1 MATVWHPGE
10 LLSCSSA
17 YWRGCA
23 LQSAVRLGVFTEL
36 AAGSCSAAELAEK
49 IGSEARATG
58 LLMDGLS
65 AMGLLLKKDDT
76 YQNCSGAERFLVD
89 SSPHYMGHIILH
101 HHHLVDGWAQLD
113 HSVRT
118 GGPVQR
124 RSYGAEIERESFI
137 MGMFNLSMQ
146 IAPQIAEQVDLG
158 GRARLLDL
166 GGGPGT
172 HAIHFCKNNPGLR
185 ALIFDRATTK
195 PFARRT
201 VARFELE
208 ERIDFVGGDFK
219 IDPIPGGPYDV
230 AWLSHILHS
239 NTAEECY
246 EIIEKSV
253 AAMEKGGLI
262 LVHDFI
268 LNNNKDGPEFPALFS
283 LNMLLAGNGGRSYAQ
298 EEICD
303 MLRSAGVTELRNH
316 PFRAKNDSSIIY
328 GIAG

>member
-17 YWRGCA
+17 YWRGCT
-23 LQSAVRLGVFTEL
+23 LQTAVRLGLFTAL
-36 AAGSCSAAELAEK
+36 AAGSCREAELAEK
-49 IGSEARATG
+49 IGCEERATG
-58 LLMDGLS
+58 LLADSLS
-65 AMGLLLKKDDT
+65 AMGLLEKNDDG
-76 YQNCSGAERFLVD
+76 YRNLPEAQRFLVE

-113 HSVRT
+113 RSVQT
-118 GGPVQR
+118 GGPVER

-146 IAPQIAEQVDLG
+146 IAPQIAEQVDLD
-158 GRARLLDL
+158 GRTRLLDL
-166 GGGPGT
+166 GGGPGN
-172 HAIHFCKNNPGLR
+172 HAIHFCRNSPGLR
-185 ALIFDRATTK
+185 ALIFDRATTE
-195 PFARRT
+195 PFARQT
-201 VARFELE
+201 VANFELE
-208 ERIDFVGGDFK
+208 ERIAFAGGDFK
-219 IDPIPGGPYDV
+219 TDPIPGGPYDV

-239 NTAEECY
+239 NTVDECY
-246 EIIEKSV
+246 GIIQKAV
-253 AAMEKGGLI
+253 GVMEPGGLI

-283 LNMLLAGNGGRSYAQ
+283 LNMLLAGNGGRSYSE

-303 MLRSAGVTELRNH
+303 MLKSAGVAELQHH

-328 GIAG
+328 GIVA

>member
-1 MATVWHPGE
+1 MAPVWHPGE

-17 YWRGCA
+17 YWRGCT
-23 LQSAVRLGVFTEL
+23 LQTGVRLGVFTEL
-36 AAGSCSAAELAEK
+36 AAGSCGAAELAQK
-49 IGSEARATG
+49 IGCEARAAG
-58 LLMDGLS
+58 LLLDGLS
-65 AMGLLLKKDDT
+65 AMGLLIKLDDM
-76 YQNCSGAERFLVD
+76 YQNCPEAERFLVE

-113 HSVRT
+113 KSVRT
-118 GGPVQR
+118 GGPVQT

-158 GRARLLDL
+158 GRTRLLDL

-172 HAIHFCKNNPGLR
+172 HAIHFCRNNPGLR
-185 ALIFDRATTK
+185 ALIFDRTTTE
-195 PFARRT
+195 PFARQT

-208 ERIDFVGGDFK
+208 ERIEFAGGDFTT
-219 IDPIPGGPYDV
+219 DPIPGGPYDV

-239 NTAEECY
+239 NTAEQCY
-246 EIIEKSV
+246 EIVRKSV
-253 AAMEKGGLI
+253 AVMETGGLI

-283 LNMLLAGNGGRSYAQ
+283 LNMLLAGNGGRSYSQ
-298 EEICD
+298 DEIFD
-303 MLRSAGVTELRNH
+303 MLGSAGVVELQHH

-328 GIAG
+328 GIVA

>member
-1 MATVWHPGE
+1 MAIIWHPGE

-17 YWRGCA
+17 YWRGCT
-23 LQSAVRLGVFTEL
+23 LQTAVRLGVFTEL
-36 AAGSCSAAELAEK
+36 AADSRSAAQLAEK
-49 IGSEARATG
+49 IGCEVGATG
-58 LLMDGLS
+58 LLADALS
-65 AMGLLLKKDDT
+65 AMGLLQKVDDR
-76 YQNCSGAERFLVD
+76 YENSPEAQRFLVE

-113 HSVRT
+113 QSVRT
-118 GGPVQR
+118 GGAVER
-124 RSYGAEIERESFI
+124 RSYGADIERESFI

-158 GRARLLDL
+158 GRTRLLDL

-172 HAIHFCKNNPGLR
+172 HAIHFCKRNPGLR
-185 ALIFDRATTK
+185 ALIFDRATTE

-208 ERIDFVGGDFK
+208 RRIEFAGGDFK
-219 IDPIPGGPYDV
+219 TDPIPGGPYDV

-246 EIIEKSV
+246 EIIKKSV
-253 AAMEKGGLI
+253 GVMETGGLI

-283 LNMLLAGNGGRSYAQ
+283 LNMLLAGNGGRSYSQ

-303 MLRSAGVTELRNH
+303 MLRSAGVAELQHH

-328 GIAG
+328 GIVV